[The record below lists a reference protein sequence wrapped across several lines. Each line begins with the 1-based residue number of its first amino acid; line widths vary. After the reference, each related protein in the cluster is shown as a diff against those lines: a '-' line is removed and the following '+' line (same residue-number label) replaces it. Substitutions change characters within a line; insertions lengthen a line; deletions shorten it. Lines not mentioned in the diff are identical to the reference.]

1 MKTPALLAAPALAVA
16 LTFALHPLAMADTGH
31 REEMAARFRAADK
44 DNDGTLDRTEAEA
57 MPRVAKDFDAID
69 ADKSGTVSPDELRKY
84 MKAVAK
90 RMHDRG
96 VARFKAADKDDD
108 GTLDRT
114 EAEAMPRVAKD
125 FDAIDADKSG
135 TVSLEEIHDYMRA
148 ARQAMHEKGSGHDM
162 HGEGAGPG
170 MHERGAA
177 HFKAADKDNDGTLD
191 RTEAEA
197 MPHVAQHFDT
207 IDADKSGTV
216 SLEEIHD
223 FMKAKR
229 ARRAK

>member
-44 DNDGTLDRTEAEA
+44 DN
-57 MPRVAKDFDAID
+57 
-69 ADKSGTVSPDELRKY
+69 
-84 MKAVAK
+84 
-90 RMHDRG
+90 
-96 VARFKAADKDDD
+96 D